1 MSIKRI
7 RYQGRVYVA
16 ATVEDAH
23 DIPDFVGF
31 HCQRGERKDIAYE
44 DTIGMGHDPE
54 TGAGGYGEYLT
65 QILDYLPNELRDVA
79 LEKGW
84 MEPPGE
90 YDDGYAEWHEKV
102 KDFLYDN
109 GIRWIFVSETK
120 PLTDYGDYC
129 YAVSLPDKAVLYVK
143 EDVGVDDTAAAYVY
157 DSKIAVPTTVE
168 LDENY

>member
-16 ATVEDAH
+16 ATVEDARS
-23 DIPDFVGF
+23 IPDFIGF

-44 DTIGMGHDPE
+44 DTIGMGHDDE
-54 TGAGGYGEYLT
+54 TGSGSYGEYFPE
-65 QILDYLPNELRDVA
+65 ILDSLDFTLRDA
-79 LEKGW
+79 A
-84 MEPPGE
+84 MEQGLMEAPDR
-90 YDDGYAEWHEKV
+90 YDDAYAEWHEKV

-109 GIRWIFVSETK
+109 GIRWIFVSENT

-129 YAVSLPDKAVLYVK
+129 YAVALSDKAVLHVM
-143 EDVGVDDTAAAYVY
+143 EDIGVNDIAQAYVY
-157 DSKIAVPTTVE
+157 DSKVAIPTVVE